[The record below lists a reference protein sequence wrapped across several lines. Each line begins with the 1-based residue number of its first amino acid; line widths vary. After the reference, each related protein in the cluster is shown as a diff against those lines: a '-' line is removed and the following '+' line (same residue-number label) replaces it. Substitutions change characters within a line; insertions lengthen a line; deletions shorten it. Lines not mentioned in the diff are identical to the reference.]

1 MPYSDE
7 QITKAREFYR
17 NYVDSNNLSAGEHA
31 SVLALVAFLDANST
45 PKEDNTSKWQSE
57 LESLKTDLEAKIAD
71 HGEILK
77 QRDHNWNELQK
88 AQKEVVTAKEQ
99 ITKLTAQVAGL
110 QKPDVTVK

>member
-1 MPYSDE
+1 MPYSDD

-31 SVLALVAFLDANST
+31 SVMALAAFLEANST

-57 LESLKTDLEAKIAD
+57 LEELKTTLEAKIAD

-88 AQKEVVTAKEQ
+88 AQKEITTLKAQV
-99 ITKLTAQVAGL
+99 TKLN
-110 QKPDVTVK
+110 KPEVGTNEGTK